1 MLDTQKRNISP
12 EDLRAMAPSDLIEIG
27 RAKYKK
33 DVLPLIPHVKV
44 GMMVVMDIA
53 SGDYEIDIRG
63 ADARTRLSDRRP
75 DAVPHMERVGY
86 RTPVQAVSMR
96 RPKRPA
102 ADD

>member
-12 EDLRAMAPSDLIEIG
+12 EDLRTMDPSDLIEIG

-53 SGDYEIDIRG
+53 SGDYEIDLRG
-63 ADARTRLSDRRP
+63 ADARARLSRRRP
-75 DAVPHMERVGY
+75 DAVLHMERVGY